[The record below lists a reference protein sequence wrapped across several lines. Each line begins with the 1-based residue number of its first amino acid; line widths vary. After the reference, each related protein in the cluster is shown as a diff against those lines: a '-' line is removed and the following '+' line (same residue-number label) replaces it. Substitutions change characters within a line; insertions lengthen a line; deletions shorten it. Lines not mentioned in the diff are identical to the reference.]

1 MSLKNVES
9 LWTLFF
15 PFMFGWHN
23 EKMRRFFLALTIYF
37 LVSACGS
44 STESVETSSI
54 DSALE
59 VAPSSVAQTETTT
72 TTQTE
77 TTTTTQTETTVVPT
91 TSSISQ
97 EQENNWSEEWEAVLQ
112 NQINSLVVNDS
123 AQTPVPYDRDDWGSG
138 WGDEDE
144 DCINTRHEVLI
155 LESLEPVTLNA
166 SGCSVA
172 SGHWY
177 GAFAG
182 TYTSLPGS
190 LDIDHFVPLANAHH
204 SGGWAWSAEK
214 KNTFYNDLS
223 DPQHLIAVSASQNRS
238 KGARGPD
245 EWKPADT
252 SYWCQYAFS
261 WINVKSR
268 WRLSVTS
275 AELEALLSMIESCDN
290 PPNVSGSPSLPP
302 TTTSPPTTTTSA
314 TPSNPGDTV
323 NCGDF
328 STWVEAKAWFD
339 TYYPYYGDVGRLDQD
354 GDLNPCESLP
364 GAP

>member
-1 MSLKNVES
+1 MRK
-9 LWTLFF
+9 LFF
-15 PFMFGWHN
+15 T
-23 EKMRRFFLALTIYF
+23 LTIYL

-44 STESVETSSI
+44 SAESVETTAA

-59 VAPSSVAQTETTT
+59 TAPS

-77 TTTTTQTETTVVPT
+77 TTTTAQTETTTTARTETTVFPT

-112 NQINSLVVNDS
+112 NQIDSLLVNDS
-123 AQTPVPYDRDDWGSG
+123 GQAPVPYDRDDWGSG

-155 LESLEPVTLNA
+155 LESLEPVTFNS
-166 SGCSVA
+166 SGCSVS
-172 SGHWY
+172 SGYWY

-182 TYTSLPGS
+182 TYTSFPGS
-190 LDIDHFVPLANAHH
+190 FDIDHFVPLANAHH
-204 SGGWAWSAEK
+204 SGGWAWSSER
-214 KNTFYNDLS
+214 KNAFYNDLS

-245 EWKPADT
+245 EWKPANT

-261 WINVKSR
+261 WINIKSR
-268 WRLSVTS
+268 WGLSVTS
-275 AELEALLSMIESCDN
+275 AELEALFFMVESCDN
-290 PPNVSGSPSLPP
+290 PPNVSGAPSLPP
-302 TTTSPPTTTTSA
+302 ATTSPPTTAPPATTSPPATTPPPATTSPPTTTTSA
-314 TPSNPGDTV
+314 APSNPGDTV

-328 STWVEAKAWFD
+328 STWDEAKAWFD
-339 TYYPYYGDVGRLDQD
+339 TYYPYYGDVARLDQD